1 MHHQTG
7 LSSINNISIR
17 NRSTDSSVVKI
28 ILLKEKTDLKKK
40 RVHRWNSTL
49 DLDSSRVLEPQ
60 KRYLNIRTVG
70 AALISV
76 SRNGIWKKVFRAC
89 LYQLINETETNNKF
103 RSKEIFLMEASL
115 VSQW

>member
-40 RVHRWNSTL
+40 TCSPMKL
-49 DLDSSRVLEPQ
+49 DPWPRFIASPWTAKAIPEYSNRGSRFDLRFEERNMKKGVSRVLIPTH
-60 KRYLNIRTVG
+60 KRNRD
-70 AALISV
+70 
-76 SRNGIWKKVFRAC
+76 K
-89 LYQLINETETNNKF
+89 
-103 RSKEIFLMEASL
+103 
-115 VSQW
+115 